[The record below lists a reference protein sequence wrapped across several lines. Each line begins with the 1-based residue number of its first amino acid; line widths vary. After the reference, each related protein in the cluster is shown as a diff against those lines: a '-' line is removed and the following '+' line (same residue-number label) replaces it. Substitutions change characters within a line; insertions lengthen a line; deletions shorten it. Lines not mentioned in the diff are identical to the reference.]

1 MRMLVI
7 VGASHKGY
15 LEAYLHQMHDVRV
28 LDTGALL
35 R

>member
-1 MRMLVI
+1 MLVL

-15 LEAYLHQMHDVRV
+15 LEAYLDMMHDVQV
-28 LDTGALL
+28 ADTGPVL